1 MYLCRGKD
9 TEANEWE
16 NVEIKGNGP
25 LIIYR
30 RGKWLE
36 VFFNVE
42 GGYHIVF
49 GGNGGYKSSL
59 TEVKGEAID
68 RKLTANEE
76 GSQQIKTTS

>member
-1 MYLCRGKD
+1 M
-9 TEANEWE
+9 
-16 NVEIKGNGP
+16 EIKGNGP

-36 VFFNVE
+36 VFLMW
-42 GGYHIVF
+42 GGGGRLSHCF
-49 GGNGGYKSSL
+49 QGNGGYKSSL

>member
-49 GGNGGYKSSL
+49 GGTGGKSL
-59 TEVKGEAID
+59 LWQKLKG
-68 RKLTANEE
+68 KL
-76 GSQQIKTTS
+76 

>member
-1 MYLCRGKD
+1 M
-9 TEANEWE
+9 
-16 NVEIKGNGP
+16 EIKGNGP

-36 VFFNVE
+36 VFFNV
-42 GGYHIVF
+42 GGGGGGLGFFLGGGGGGRLSHCF
-49 GGNGGYKSSL
+49 QGNGGYKSSL

>member
-25 LIIYR
+25 LVIYHL
-30 RGKWLE
+30 GKWLE
-36 VFFNVE
+36 VFFFLNVWGR
-42 GGYHIVF
+42 GGRLSHCF
-49 GGNGGYKSSL
+49 QGNGGYKSSM

-68 RKLTANEE
+68 RKLITNEE
-76 GSQQIKTTS
+76 ES

>member
-1 MYLCRGKD
+1 M
-9 TEANEWE
+9 
-16 NVEIKGNGP
+16 EIKGNGP

-36 VFFNVE
+36 VFFNV
-42 GGYHIVF
+42 GGGRLSHCF
-49 GGNGGYKSSL
+49 QGNGGYKSSL

>member
-1 MYLCRGKD
+1 M
-9 TEANEWE
+9 
-16 NVEIKGNGP
+16 EIKGNGP

-36 VFFNVE
+36 VFFNV
-42 GGYHIVF
+42 GGGGGRLSHCF
-49 GGNGGYKSSL
+49 QGNGGYKSSL
-59 TEVKGEAID
+59 AEVKGEAID